1 MSKKISVIGVTS
13 EPGRTL
19 FRKLAEQ
26 NHTVIGIGRNSQKLA
41 EVRNEICKKFPR
53 ADVKGVNV
61 ERDSSFLLQTDIL
74 FHCSLPM
81 PITVWFCSA
90 SFLNSVRPGSDVT
103 PITEI
108 FFDKF

>member
-74 FHCSLPM
+74 FHCS
-81 PITVWFCSA
+81 
-90 SFLNSVRPGSDVT
+90 RPSLIKYLISDKLTHLIARGST
-103 PITEI
+103 RNLFWPN
-108 FFDKF
+108 